1 MKNKS
6 EQGIPE
12 SQFQGRQP
20 ATVPSLYGSRLGSGK
35 SISPSKEICRLKRQP
50 KVGLKVHKRHTG
62 ERQACGGLG
71 VGICRLAAP
80 GKAHSEEDRTFT
92 GSASE
97 LTIPLCKG
105 EATEW
110 TPEG

>member
-62 ERQACGGLG
+62 EHQACGGLRWPSAG
-71 VGICRLAAP
+71 LLPLARLTA
-80 GKAHSEEDRTFT
+80 KRTGALT

-97 LTIPLCKG
+97 LTIPLCKD